1 MFANNFI
8 SSKRRLPSKEFKES
22 VCEPEAPESASVRMM
37 NNLTVRDVGARDEPR
52 LMAVNGALHMTTV
65 LMRSTARTLT
75 STSDKSWRTA
85 AIVGLFSRRRYSAV
99 CLASCVGSGA
109 LNIFVWLL
117 VGTLGRLVGSLTSS
131 WQLPFVCRADSF
143 ITSQQKK
150 SQRLF
155 EPFFRTW
162 NKRRPRTKETLC
174 RRTKIWIFQLDGGP
188 RRGFPGAFTSIACI
202 KWRNVSWIES
212 RC

>member
-75 STSDKSWRTA
+75 STSDKS
-85 AIVGLFSRRRYSAV
+85 
-99 CLASCVGSGA
+99 
-109 LNIFVWLL
+109 
-117 VGTLGRLVGSLTSS
+117 
-131 WQLPFVCRADSF
+131 
-143 ITSQQKK
+143 
-150 SQRLF
+150 
-155 EPFFRTW
+155 
-162 NKRRPRTKETLC
+162 
-174 RRTKIWIFQLDGGP
+174 
-188 RRGFPGAFTSIACI
+188 
-202 KWRNVSWIES
+202 
-212 RC
+212 